1 MRKKV
6 NVIKESRSFPAS
18 PDLVNL
24 VNLENAAAN
33 NHNIHRSEYEADWE
47 KIYSTIEREDE
58 RDTRGIV
65 KTITGVGLV
74 VGGAAC
80 IILSAGAATPV
91 VVGFGVAA
99 GGGSLTFGFF
109 DTVEGSQYIYC
120 GRIGDTVTRAWNPLL
135 DGAFHG
141 NDANYNAVETVF
153 GIGTSIMTPI
163 GAVSKA
169 TVPTM
174 STIKYTTA
182 KTLTSMAAGQAAGA
196 GGEEIAK
203 INGADDRTATLIGL
217 GAGTIGGWAAEGAFD
232 YKLFHGDNP
241 SNIDL
246 AYKERTERVKQYKT
260 YQEAVTD
267 EYVNDSLKKY
277 AKNNG
282 YHDISEIEQLSID
295 KLKKDFMEKAKNDI
309 KIKNKIESNTIKHL
323 IDSDR
328 LMREAES
335 SGMNSKNYYKI
346 VTTPKDKR
354 TAAAYEKILEGTDIR
369 DKFNDAFFENGCD
382 KAVVYQSKYAYDK
395 YTVNGKTIGRDEGI
409 FAMPMSSADSMENEL
424 SSLGTLD
431 KQSQEFKRALADK
444 LGVSPD
450 TFDSGVVRLELP
462 IDKSNLHIPNGTE
475 EGANVYWVPGAR
487 TPNNYFE
494 GKRDQITKI
503 NNPDLYNSIIKNVKG
518 DIK

>member
-24 VNLENAAAN
+24 VNLVNAAAN
-33 NHNIHRSEYEADWE
+33 DHNIHRSEYEADWE
-47 KIYSTIEREDE
+47 KIYSAIEREDE

-74 VGGAAC
+74 VGGTAC

-260 YQEAVTD
+260 YQEAVTE
-267 EYVNDSLKKY
+267 EYVNKSIKDY
-277 AKNNG
+277 AKDNG
-282 YHDISEIEQLSID
+282 YHDVGKIEKFTVDKLTKEFNNKTKHDIKTKSEIEGDAI
-295 KLKKDFMEKAKNDI
+295 N
-309 KIKNKIESNTIKHL
+309 HL
-323 IDSDR
+323 TDSDR
-328 LMREAES
+328 LMCEAEI
-335 SGMNSKNYYKI
+335 SGLKSKDYYKI
-346 VTTPKDKR
+346 ATTPKDKR
-354 TAAAYEKILEGTDIR
+354 TAATYEKALEGTEIKE
-369 DKFNDAFFENGCD
+369 KFDDAFFKNGCD
-382 KAVVYQSKYAYDK
+382 KAVAYQSKYAYDK

-409 FAMPMSSADSMENEL
+409 FVMPMDAANTMENDLNTLGSL
-424 SSLGTLD
+424 S
-431 KQSQEFKRALADK
+431 KQSKAFRSALAKK
-444 LGVSPD
+444 LGLPCD
-450 TFDSGVVRLELP
+450 AFDSGVVRLEVP
-462 IDKSNLHIPNGTE
+462 IDKSNLHMPIGME
-475 EGANVYWVPGAR
+475 EGANAYWVPGGK
-487 TPNNYFE
+487 TPNDYFE
-494 GKRDQITKI
+494 GVRNQITEKD
-503 NNPDLYNSIIKNVKG
+503 NPDLYQLIIHNVKG
-518 DIK
+518 ATK

>member
-1 MRKKV
+1 LRKKV

-24 VNLENAAAN
+24 VNLVNAAAN
-33 NHNIHRSEYEADWE
+33 DHNIHRSEYEADWE
-47 KIYSTIEREDE
+47 KIYSAIEREDE

-65 KTITGVGLV
+65 KTITGVGLL
-74 VGGAAC
+74 GFGILC
-80 IILSAGAATPV
+80 IFGTAGAATPIV
-91 VVGFGVAA
+91 AGLGIAA
-99 GGGSLTFGFF
+99 GSGSAVFGFF

-141 NDANYNAVETVF
+141 NDANYNVVETVF

-246 AYKERTERVKQYKT
+246 AYKERTERVKQYNSYKD
-260 YQEAVTD
+260 EVTK
-267 EYVNDSLKKY
+267 EYVSHALDDYAYNKGLKV
-277 AKNNG
+277 
-282 YHDISEIEQLSID
+282 SEID
-295 KLKKDFMEKAKNDI
+295 KTTREKLNSEFRIKAKKEMKVKKDIEKD
-309 KIKNKIESNTIKHL
+309 TIRHL
-323 IDSDR
+323 EDSDNR
-328 LMREAES
+328 MREA
-335 SGMNSKNYYKI
+335 GADGFDSKKFYDI
-346 VTTPKDKR
+346 VTKNKNQR
-354 TAAAYEKILEGTDIR
+354 SVSAYEDALEGTKIKA
-369 DKFNDAFFENGCD
+369 KFYEKFLGGDEN
-382 KAVVYQSKYAYDK
+382 KAVIYQSKYAYDNFSVK
-395 YTVNGKTIGRDEGI
+395 NGEIGRKEGA
-409 FAMPMSSADSMENEL
+409 FVLPESVANEIEAKL
-424 SSLGTLD
+424 NSIGGIDNQNEKFLESLAGELGLPQDAFKDGVARLD
-431 KQSQEFKRALADK
+431 
-444 LGVSPD
+444 V
-450 TFDSGVVRLELP
+450 P
-462 IDKSNLHIPNGTE
+462 INMSNLHMVNGTE
-475 EGANVYWVPGAR
+475 QGANAYWIPGGK
-487 TPNNYFE
+487 TLGGIYE
-494 GKRDQITKI
+494 GKVDQITKAA
-503 NNPDLYNSIIKNVKG
+503 NPDAYESIIRNAKG
-518 DIK
+518 VIK